1 MLISPLQ
8 PAALRAADTFL
19 HWSNLKGDGISL
31 AVSTLA
37 AKNFGPLLLITLDV
51 DSDNRF
57 LHALSFFTAKNET
70 PILHFLTWETLLYNY
85 FFPHQDIIYERLLTL
100 YQLLPRL
107 SRRIIVRAFRTLM
120 QHLCPS
126 DHLEKK

>member
-51 DSDNRF
+51 HSDNRF
-57 LHALSFFTAKNET
+57 LHALSFF
-70 PILHFLTWETLLYNY
+70 Y
-85 FFPHQDIIYERLLTL
+85 
-100 YQLLPRL
+100 
-107 SRRIIVRAFRTLM
+107 S
-120 QHLCPS
+120 
-126 DHLEKK
+126 